1 MSEVLLNSMIDKLD
15 TQDRRINELAE
26 KLEHFSRQE
35 QVLNLV
41 DSKVDAVKSLV
52 EKISFPEEDMRELS
66 GNIVTSVALLK
77 QPMQQKIIHHH
88 HAAKIIWVTAALF
101 LVVCLVSSG
110 WFITANNLNAYKAN
124 DTKYR
129 YLKLQANQ
137 SLSSILSTTDS
148 LYEKDG
154 KMREAILAKEEQ
166 NERDFKMLQRAMQ
179 MEKEAKEL
187 KKQVNSKK
195 QNNGMD

>member
-26 KLEHFSRQE
+26 KLEHFNRQE
-35 QVLNLV
+35 QVLNVV
-41 DSKVDAVKSLV
+41 DKKIEAVKSLV

-101 LVVCLVSSG
+101 LIVCLISSG
-110 WFITANNLNAYKAN
+110 WIITANNLNAYKAN

-129 YLKLQANQ
+129 YLKLQTNQ
-137 SLSSILSTTDS
+137 SLSSVLSTTDS
-148 LYEKDG
+148 LYEKDE

-166 NERDFKMLQRAMQ
+166 NEQDFKMLQRAIQ

-195 QNNGMD
+195 QNNVRD

>member
-35 QVLNLV
+35 QVLNVV
-41 DSKVDAVKSLV
+41 DKKIEAVKSLV
-52 EKISFPEEDMRELS
+52 EKISFPEDDMRELS
-66 GNIVTSVALLK
+66 NSMVTSVALLK
-77 QPMQQKIIHHH
+77 QPVQQTIIHHH
-88 HAAKIIWVTAALF
+88 HTPKIIWVTAALF
-101 LVVCLVSSG
+101 LVICLVSSG

-129 YLKLQANQ
+129 YLKLQTNQ
-137 SLSSILSTTDS
+137 SLSSVLSTTDS
-148 LYEKDG
+148 LYNKDE
-154 KMREAILAKEEQ
+154 KMREAVLAKEEQ
-166 NERDFKMLQRAMQ
+166 NEQDFKMLQRAIQ

-187 KKQVNSKK
+187 KKKVNSKK
-195 QNNGMD
+195 